1 MKYRK
6 EIMQI
11 HRLAVPIL
19 MNYALTS
26 VFEIFDEMII
36 GHYSVESFAFV
47 GVASSILYT
56 ITGAFGSLSAAFHIL
71 AAELYGMQEYGKM
84 EQTFAA
90 AKLLATGIGGGFI
103 LAGLLGGRWFFGNIY
118 TFSGQDLEELLS
130 YFYPASITVLQ
141 NLIWFQYS
149 VYFRNRYGTK
159 IGVYATGLSVIV
171 NLFFDIVL
179 VYGKAGFPRMG
190 VEGAALGSVIG
201 LACGLLVYQIAYYR
215 VRCAR
220 MGSFQEAIK
229 TFYASI
235 QRCLGRNC
243 SKIPFLF

>member
-26 VFEIFDEMII
+26 VLEIFDEMII

-90 AKLLATGIGGGFI
+90 AKLLAT
-103 LAGLLGGRWFFGNIY
+103 
-118 TFSGQDLEELLS
+118 
-130 YFYPASITVLQ
+130 
-141 NLIWFQYS
+141 
-149 VYFRNRYGTK
+149 
-159 IGVYATGLSVIV
+159 
-171 NLFFDIVL
+171 
-179 VYGKAGFPRMG
+179 
-190 VEGAALGSVIG
+190 
-201 LACGLLVYQIAYYR
+201 
-215 VRCAR
+215 
-220 MGSFQEAIK
+220 
-229 TFYASI
+229 
-235 QRCLGRNC
+235 
-243 SKIPFLF
+243 

>member
-71 AAELYGMQEYGKM
+71 AAELY
-84 EQTFAA
+84 
-90 AKLLATGIGGGFI
+90 
-103 LAGLLGGRWFFGNIY
+103 
-118 TFSGQDLEELLS
+118 
-130 YFYPASITVLQ
+130 
-141 NLIWFQYS
+141 
-149 VYFRNRYGTK
+149 
-159 IGVYATGLSVIV
+159 
-171 NLFFDIVL
+171 
-179 VYGKAGFPRMG
+179 
-190 VEGAALGSVIG
+190 
-201 LACGLLVYQIAYYR
+201 
-215 VRCAR
+215 
-220 MGSFQEAIK
+220 
-229 TFYASI
+229 
-235 QRCLGRNC
+235 
-243 SKIPFLF
+243 

>member
-90 AKLLATGIGGGFI
+90 AKLLATGIGDLYWQGCLAADGSSAISIHFPGRIWKSCFLIFI
-103 LAGLLGGRWFFGNIY
+103 LHR
-118 TFSGQDLEELLS
+118 SLS
-130 YFYPASITVLQ
+130 C
-141 NLIWFQYS
+141 
-149 VYFRNRYGTK
+149 K
-159 IGVYATGLSVIV
+159 I
-171 NLFFDIVL
+171 
-179 VYGKAGFPRMG
+179 
-190 VEGAALGSVIG
+190 
-201 LACGLLVYQIAYYR
+201 
-215 VRCAR
+215 
-220 MGSFQEAIK
+220 
-229 TFYASI
+229 
-235 QRCLGRNC
+235 
-243 SKIPFLF
+243 

>member
-84 EQTFAA
+84 EQTFICGSKAA
-90 AKLLATGIGGGFI
+90 GDGHRRRIYIGRAAWRQMVLRQYLYIFRAGSGRAAFLFLSCIDHCLAK
-103 LAGLLGGRWFFGNIY
+103 
-118 TFSGQDLEELLS
+118 SDL
-130 YFYPASITVLQ
+130 V
-141 NLIWFQYS
+141 S
-149 VYFRNRYGTK
+149 VFR
-159 IGVYATGLSVIV
+159 V
-171 NLFFDIVL
+171 
-179 VYGKAGFPRMG
+179 
-190 VEGAALGSVIG
+190 
-201 LACGLLVYQIAYYR
+201 
-215 VRCAR
+215 
-220 MGSFQEAIK
+220 FQESLWHK
-229 TFYASI
+229 DWSVCHWTV
-235 QRCLGRNC
+235 CNC
-243 SKIPFLF
+243 QFVF

>member
-90 AKLLATGIGGGFI
+90 AKLLATGIGGGI
-103 LAGLLGGRWFFGNIY
+103 
-118 TFSGQDLEELLS
+118 
-130 YFYPASITVLQ
+130 
-141 NLIWFQYS
+141 
-149 VYFRNRYGTK
+149 
-159 IGVYATGLSVIV
+159 
-171 NLFFDIVL
+171 
-179 VYGKAGFPRMG
+179 
-190 VEGAALGSVIG
+190 
-201 LACGLLVYQIAYYR
+201 
-215 VRCAR
+215 
-220 MGSFQEAIK
+220 
-229 TFYASI
+229 
-235 QRCLGRNC
+235 
-243 SKIPFLF
+243 